1 MTLEDLSLIAQ
12 IASVLL
18 IPASLVFVGM
28 QMRQTHAIERGNAQ
42 RDLLNQT
49 RDWWMRCVSDEAM
62 FDVFSQGLANYHG
75 LTRYQKA
82 RFSTL
87 GFNLFHIVEGVFFQ
101 DRVKLVTDSMVQG
114 YYIAF
119 LSIINT
125 PGGRQWWDEASKAGN
140 VEISNYLSA
149 RLAAEAATLPLWTDL
164 NPFFH
169 VPITANKGGG
179 QVAKPTPPAHASPP
193 R

>member
-18 IPASLVFVGM
+18 VPASLVFVGM

-49 RDWWMRCVSDEAM
+49 RDWWMTCVRDEAI
-62 FDVFSQGLANYHG
+62 FDAYRAGLADYAS
-75 LTRYQKA
+75 LSRYQKA

-87 GFNLFHIVEGVFFQ
+87 SFNLFHIVEGIYLQ
-101 DRVKLVTDSMVQG
+101 DKVKLLTDKMSEG

-119 LSIINT
+119 LSIIST
-125 PGGRQWWDEASKAGN
+125 PGGRQWWEEASRVGN
-140 VEISNYLSA
+140 FEVCRYLSA
-149 RLAAEAATLPLWTDL
+149 RLANEAATLPLWTDL
-164 NPFFH
+164 NPFFQFSG
-169 VPITANKGGG
+169 AGRKGE
-179 QVAKPTPPAHASPP
+179 APE
-193 R
+193 